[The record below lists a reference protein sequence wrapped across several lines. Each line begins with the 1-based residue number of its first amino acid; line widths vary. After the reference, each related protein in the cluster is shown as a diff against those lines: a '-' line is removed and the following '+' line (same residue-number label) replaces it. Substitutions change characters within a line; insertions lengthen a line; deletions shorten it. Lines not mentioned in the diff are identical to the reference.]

1 MTTFRTLD
9 DIDLAGKRV
18 LVRIDIKVPIHD
30 GRITDDTRIRAVA
43 TTVTEILK
51 KGGKPIL
58 VAHRGRPNGRPD
70 PALSL
75 GLLRLPLSQAFSA
88 PVTFAETG
96 AHRTAGDWADAMEP
110 GEVLLLENI
119 RFYPGEETNA
129 PNFAQALANLASVY
143 VNDAFSVSHR
153 AHASTVGVARLLPAV
168 AGRQMEAELIALDK
182 ALSHPE
188 RPVVAVIGGAKVA
201 TKLDLTGN
209 LMRKVDQIVIGGGMA
224 NTFLAA
230 QGHDVGQSLCEHD
243 LVDTARDIIR
253 KSAAANCTIVL
264 PSDVVVAEEFA
275 ANAAHQTVSVDACPF
290 EAMILDAGPR
300 TVADIIRRFKAAR
313 TIVWNGPLGAFEIR
327 PFDAATNAAATAAA
341 ELAASGRALAVAGGG
356 DTVAAL
362 NASGAADKFTYVS
375 TAGGAFLE
383 WLEGKTLP
391 GIAALQSNEEE
402 FA

>member
-1 MTTFRTLD
+1 MNTFRTLD

-18 LVRIDIKVPIHD
+18 LVRVDINVPVKN
-30 GRITDDTRIRAVA
+30 GLITDDTRIRAVA
-43 TTVTEILK
+43 PTVTEILK

-58 VAHRGRPNGRPD
+58 LAHRGRPNGRPN
-70 PALSL
+70 PELSL
-75 GLLRLPLSQAFSA
+75 GLLRLPLSEAFNA

-96 AHRTAGDWADAMEP
+96 AHRSARDWVDAMEP
-110 GEVLLLENI
+110 GDVLLLENM
-119 RFYPGEETNA
+119 RFHPGEETNA
-129 PNFAQALANLASVY
+129 PTFAQALANLASVY
-143 VNDAFSVSHR
+143 VDDAFSVSHR
-153 AHASTVGVARLLPAV
+153 AHASTVGVARILPAV
-168 AGRQMEAELIALDK
+168 AGRQMEAELTALQK
-182 ALSHPE
+182 ALSNPE
-188 RPVVAVIGGAKVA
+188 RPVIAVVGGAKIS
-201 TKLDLTGN
+201 TKLDLIGN

-230 QGHDVGQSLCEHD
+230 QGHNVGRSLCEHD
-243 LVDTARDIIR
+243 LRDTARDIMR
-253 KSAAANCTIVL
+253 KAASANCKIIL

-275 ANAAHQTVSVDACPF
+275 ADATHRTVAADACPD
-290 EAMILDAGPR
+290 EAMILDAGAR
-300 TVADIIRRFKAAR
+300 TVDDIIRRFQAAR
-313 TIVWNGPLGAFEIR
+313 TIVWNGPLGAFEIL

-341 ELAASGRALAVAGGG
+341 ELAASGRVLAVAGGG

-362 NASGAADKFTYVS
+362 NASGSAKKFTHVS